1 MQREL
6 LSEAMQR
13 MGLQQHEG
21 LKLGSVLL
29 DTGRGF
35 VTGMASV
42 CEELI
47 QLLGCDVIMLGVVHT
62 NAKAQ
67 PFLSLIGR
75 GSARAERSSVD
86 LNKVLARWQGGGH
99 PAAAAASIKLRGPD
113 AVDANAAAD
122 VGPLLDAAEEA
133 AAREAALS
141 AGALSEASAL
151 LDVVRVRV
159 RVRVSNPNPNPN
171 LSEASALLEEAVAA
185 IIDSV
190 PAQACADDI
199 MTKTLHSCS
208 PEDSMDT
215 ALEMM
220 NRIKVLGVRHPRQP
234 SP

>member
-1 MQREL
+1 M
-6 LSEAMQR
+6 
-13 MGLQQHEG
+13 
-21 LKLGSVLL
+21 
-29 DTGRGF
+29 
-35 VTGMASV
+35 
-42 CEELI
+42 
-47 QLLGCDVIMLGVVHT
+47 
-62 NAKAQ
+62 
-67 PFLSLIGR
+67 
-75 GSARAERSSVD
+75 
-86 LNKVLARWQGGGH
+86 LARWQGGGH

-151 LDVVRVRV
+151 LDLVRGRV

-220 NRIKVLGVRHPRQP
+220 NRIKVLGLRHPRQP

>member
-122 VGPLLDAAEEA
+122 VGPLLD
-133 AAREAALS
+133 
-141 AGALSEASAL
+141 L
-151 LDVVRVRV
+151 L
-159 RVRVSNPNPNPN
+159 
-171 LSEASALLEEAVAA
+171 
-185 IIDSV
+185 
-190 PAQACADDI
+190 
-199 MTKTLHSCS
+199 TLTLTLDLTRTLTL
-208 PEDSMDT
+208 PWT
-215 ALEMM
+215 
-220 NRIKVLGVRHPRQP
+220 
-234 SP
+234 

>member
-151 LDVVRVRV
+151 L
-159 RVRVSNPNPNPN
+159 
-171 LSEASALLEEAVAA
+171 EEAVAA

-220 NRIKVLGVRHPRQP
+220 NRIKVLRLRHPRQP
-234 SP
+234 

>member
-141 AGALSEASAL
+141 AGALSEAST
-151 LDVVRVRV
+151 
-159 RVRVSNPNPNPN
+159 
-171 LSEASALLEEAVAA
+171 LLEEAVAA

>member
-122 VGPLLDAAEEA
+122 VGPLLDLLTLTLTLDLTRTLALDLTLTL
-133 AAREAALS
+133 ARARWARCWTRRRRRRR
-141 AGALSEASAL
+141 G
-151 LDVVRVRV
+151 RR
-159 RVRVSNPNPNPN
+159 R
-171 LSEASALLEEAVAA
+171 
-185 IIDSV
+185 
-190 PAQACADDI
+190 
-199 MTKTLHSCS
+199 
-208 PEDSMDT
+208 
-215 ALEMM
+215 
-220 NRIKVLGVRHPRQP
+220 
-234 SP
+234 

>member
-1 MQREL
+1 M
-6 LSEAMQR
+6 
-13 MGLQQHEG
+13 
-21 LKLGSVLL
+21 
-29 DTGRGF
+29 
-35 VTGMASV
+35 
-42 CEELI
+42 
-47 QLLGCDVIMLGVVHT
+47 
-62 NAKAQ
+62 
-67 PFLSLIGR
+67 
-75 GSARAERSSVD
+75 
-86 LNKVLARWQGGGH
+86 LARWQGGGH

-151 LDVVRVRV
+151 L
-159 RVRVSNPNPNPN
+159 
-171 LSEASALLEEAVAA
+171 EEAVAA

-190 PAQACADDI
+190 PAQACADINPTPPVPVPVPVPPTPKQACADDI

-220 NRIKVLGVRHPRQP
+220 NRIKVLGLRHPRQP